1 MQKPTAEQQEAWD
14 LAQIH
19 QRRSRLV
26 AKPIGGV
33 IRRLLA
39 SSGYAE
45 TEAVAQLQARWEQA
59 VGPTLAGLS
68 RLGNVSRGALQV
80 EVANSAT
87 MQEIHFRKK
96 QILTALQAQATTSK
110 ISSLRIRVGK
120 FD

>member
-1 MQKPTAEQQEAWD
+1 MPEPTAEQQEAWN

-33 IRRLLA
+33 IRRLLS

-45 TEAVAQLQARWEQA
+45 SQSAAQLQAQWEQA
-59 VGPTLAGLS
+59 VGPQLAKLS
-68 RLGNVSRGALQV
+68 RPGNVSRGVLLV
-80 EVANSAT
+80 EVANSAL

-96 QILTALQAQATTSK
+96 QILTAFHGQAATQK
-110 ISSLRIRVGK
+110 ITGLRIRIGK

>member
-1 MQKPTAEQQEAWD
+1 MREPTPEQQEAWD

-19 QRRSRLV
+19 QRRTRLV

-33 IRRLLA
+33 IRRLMA
-39 SSGYAE
+39 SSGYSE
-45 TEAVAQLQARWEQA
+45 TQATAQLQQHWEQA
-59 VGPTLAGLS
+59 VGEILAKLS
-68 RLGNVSRGALQV
+68 RPGNISRGALQV

-96 QILTALQAQATTSK
+96 QILESLRSSTANSGIA
-110 ISSLRIRVGK
+110 SLRIRVGK